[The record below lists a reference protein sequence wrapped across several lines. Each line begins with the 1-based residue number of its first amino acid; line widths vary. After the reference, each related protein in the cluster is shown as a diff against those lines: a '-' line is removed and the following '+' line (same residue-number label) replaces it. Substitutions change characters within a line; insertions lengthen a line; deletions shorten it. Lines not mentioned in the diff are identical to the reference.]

1 METLGLILLKELIF
15 MSKKESKFQKDTL
28 DELEERY
35 PGVLA
40 LKNDAKYLQGIPDFS
55 LYLKTAEGL
64 KTAFLEF
71 KKSADAEH
79 QPNQDDY
86 ITQLNG
92 MGGFARF
99 IYPENKNEVI
109 SELDDYFDIHLGE
122 GLISE

>member
-1 METLGLILLKELIF
+1 

-28 DELEERY
+28 DEMAERY

-71 KKSADAEH
+71 KESEEAKH
-79 QPNQDDY
+79 QPNQDEY
-86 ITQLNG
+86 VEKLNE

-99 IYPENKNEVI
+99 IYPENKQKVL
-109 SELDDYFDIHLGE
+109 SDLDDYFDIHLGE